1 MSERVT
7 EARFRDPLPRLPR
20 IRPRPGA
27 FRLND
32 LAADVVAVRDGFQ
45 ALDYLFGTGAYG
57 GRDTRHQPELV
68 LLDLKMPGMDGLEV
82 LRHIRADT
90 RTRLLPVVVLTSS
103 TEQVDLVQSY
113 ALGAN
118 SYVPK
123 PVDFTQFIEAARQ
136 LGAYWLSLNRA
147 PPP

>member
-1 MSERVT
+1 MDKTILLVDD
-7 EARFRDPLPRLPR
+7 EADDIDLTMR
-20 IRPRPGA
+20 A

-32 LAADVVAVRDGFQ
+32 LAGDVVAVRDGSQ
-45 ALDYLFGTGAYG
+45 ALDYLFGTGAFG
-57 GRDTRHQPELV
+57 GRDTRRQPELV

-90 RTRLLPVVVLTSS
+90 RTKLLPVVVLTSS

-123 PVDFTQFIEAARQ
+123 PVDFTQFIEATRQ